1 MTLEQARELK
11 AKYKHL
17 IGQKAKDI
25 DANIHDII
33 IVPDDNFHSFIS
45 EYRMY
50 MDDISNEEM
59 ILKFPSNSY
68 SVKIIYDYDP
78 EFVDIITDDISVYV
92 QRNIS

>member
-1 MTLEQARELK
+1 
-11 AKYKHL
+11 
-17 IGQKAKDI
+17 
-25 DANIHDII
+25 
-33 IVPDDNFHSFIS
+33 
-45 EYRMY
+45 MY